1 MAGVPEIDFNNT
13 SEAFKHKSTAE
24 LKEAAF
30 MFEMLNHP
38 ILGKPGK
45 SILKFAVNVGLPVK
59 PVIKATLYKHFVGGE
74 TLEDCLPT
82 VAKLAKSN
90 VKSILDYSEEGL
102 HNETG
107 FEKAFKELLRNI
119 KFSGEHSNIPFAVF
133 KTTAIAS
140 ENILEKV
147 SKGENLN
154 TAEQE
159 EWRKVHLR
167 FDTLCNTAFFSK
179 VPVMIDAEDSWI
191 QPAIDKLTLE
201 MMEKYNK
208 EQVFVL
214 NTYQMY
220 KKDTFGILQ
229 DNLKYAKEK
238 GFKLGA
244 KLVRGAYMEKE
255 RKRAEEKGY
264 PDPINETKENTDWDY
279 NEAVRLCMSNLED
292 VLVIVATHNEESSKL
307 AAELLQKTVYK
318 NNHPTVWFSQL
329 LGMCDHISFTLS
341 AQGYNVAKYVPY
353 GPVKAVTPYLIRRA
367 EENSS
372 VAGQAKK
379 EIALINK
386 ELAERRRRRK

>member
-1 MAGVPEIDFNNT
+1 MVVVPEIDFNNT

-45 SILKFAVNVGLPVK
+45 SLLKFAVNVGLPVK

-82 VAKLAKSN
+82 VAKLERSN

-102 HNETG
+102 QNEAG
-107 FEKAFKELLRNI
+107 FEKAFQELLRNI
-119 KFSGEHSNIPFAVF
+119 KFSGEHDAIPFSVF

-140 ENILEKV
+140 EHILEKV
-147 SKGENLN
+147 SLGETL
-154 TAEQE
+154 TSAEEE
-159 EWRKVHLR
+159 EWKKVYYR
-167 FDTLCNTAFFSK
+167 FDKLCNTAFFSK
-179 VPVMIDAEDSWI
+179 VPLMVDAEDSWI
-191 QPAIDKLTLE
+191 QKAIDDLTLE

-208 EQVFVL
+208 DKVYVL
-214 NTYQMY
+214 NTYQLY
-220 KKDTFGILQ
+220 KKDSLNYLRENLQ
-229 DNLKYAKEK
+229 YAQEN
-238 GFKLGA
+238 GFKIGA

-255 RKRAEEKGY
+255 RRRANEKGY
-264 PDPINETKENTDWDY
+264 ASPIQDTKEDTDRDY
-279 NEAVRLCMSNLED
+279 NEAVKLCMANLD
-292 VLVIVATHNEESSKL
+292 KMMVIVATHNEESSKL
-307 AAELLQKTVYK
+307 AAGLIQNTVYR
-318 NNHPTVWFSQL
+318 NDHPTLWFSQL

-341 AQGYNVAKYVPY
+341 AQGYNVVKYVPY

-372 VAGQAKK
+372 MEGQAKK
-379 EIALINK
+379 EISLIK
-386 ELAERRRRRK
+386 TELAERRRRRK

>member
-45 SILKFAVNVGLPVK
+45 SLLKFAINVGLPVK

-102 HNETG
+102 HNEAG
-107 FEKAFKELLRNI
+107 FEKDFQELLRNI

-140 ENILEKV
+140 ESILEKV
-147 SKGENLN
+147 SRGAEL
-154 TAEQE
+154 TAAEQE
-159 EWRKVHLR
+159 EWKKVYYR
-167 FDTLCNTAFFSK
+167 FDKLCNTAFFAK
-179 VPVMIDAEDSWI
+179 VPVMVDAEDSWI
-191 QPAIDKLTLE
+191 QKAIDDLTLE
-201 MMEKYNK
+201 MMERYNK
-208 EQVFVL
+208 ERVIVL

-220 KKDTFGILQ
+220 KKSSLNYLVENIQ
-229 DNLKYAKEK
+229 YAREN
-238 GFKLGA
+238 GFKIGA

-264 PDPINETKENTDWDY
+264 PSPIQDTKEDTDRDY
-279 NEAVRLCMSNLED
+279 NEAVKLCIKNLD
-292 VLVIVATHNEESSKL
+292 NMMVIVATHNEESSKL
-307 AAELLQKTVYK
+307 AADLIHETVYK
-318 NNHPTVWFSQL
+318 NDHPTLWFSQL

-341 AQGYNVAKYVPY
+341 AKGYNVAKYVPY

-379 EIALINK
+379 EIALIKN
-386 ELAERRRRRK
+386 ELAERRKRRK

>member
-24 LKEAAF
+24 LKEAAW

-38 ILGKPGK
+38 VLGKPGK
-45 SILKFAVNVGLPVK
+45 SLLKFAINIGLPVK

-82 VAKLAKSN
+82 VARLAKSN

-102 HNETG
+102 HNEAG
-107 FEKAFKELLRNI
+107 FEKAFQELLRNI
-119 KFSGEHSNIPFAVF
+119 KFSGEHDDIPFAVF
-133 KTTAIAS
+133 KPTAIAS
-140 ENILEKV
+140 ESIMEKV
-147 SKGENLN
+147 SKGQELSP
-154 TAEQE
+154 AEQE
-159 EWRKVHLR
+159 EWTKVYYR
-167 FDTLCNTAFFSK
+167 FDKLCNTAFFSK
-179 VPVMIDAEDSWI
+179 VPIMIDAEDSWI
-191 QPAIDKLTLE
+191 QPAIDKLVLE
-201 MMEKYNK
+201 MMERYNK
-208 EQVFVL
+208 DRVYVL

-220 KKDTFGILQ
+220 KKDSLGNLQ
-229 DNLKYAKEK
+229 RDFQYAQEN

-264 PDPINETKENTDWDY
+264 PSPIQDTKADTDRDY
-279 NEAVRLCMSNLED
+279 NEAVRLCMANLD
-292 VLVIVATHNEESSKL
+292 QIMVIVATHNEESSKL
-307 AAELLQKTVYK
+307 AADMLQKTAYR
-318 NNHPTVWFSQL
+318 NDHPTLWFSQL

-341 AQGYNVAKYVPY
+341 AQDYNVAKYVPY

-379 EIALINK
+379 EIALIRK